1 MLKRPVFNPH
11 IYLTR
16 ISYTYK
22 LTPNPEVVSDP
33 ELTHNPDLKSH
44 SYHNIYIK
52 RFDSDLISKKNLISN
67 PNLIPDPF
75 LHVSNQSK
83 TDFIGFQKCQ
93 KVTLC
98 MKILT
103 LKMVGF
109 MTNHKA
115 LMSSSCSTRDYSRA
129 RRMIMTHTKSTT
141 KHLILS
147 TNKKF

>member
-75 LHVSNQSK
+75 
-83 TDFIGFQKCQ
+83 FIYR
-93 KVTLC
+93 
-98 MKILT
+98 IN
-103 LKMVGF
+103 LK
-109 MTNHKA
+109 
-115 LMSSSCSTRDYSRA
+115 LISSAFKNAKKSRYA
-129 RRMIMTHTKSTT
+129 
-141 KHLILS
+141 
-147 TNKKF
+147 